1 MAQKNIHPYA
11 ESIKLRGS
19 RPEAVLLIHGYTG
32 SPTDFNGLPSFV
44 HEKYNLSVVV
54 PRLPGHGSEV
64 EDLRGLTKDH
74 FIETA
79 EKELK
84 YLLKENK
91 SVIVGGHS
99 FGGQVALYLASHYD
113 VSGVFITDTPYKL
126 SFPLSLPGLY
136 TLWRIFSRRES
147 FQKKLSEEQRI
158 ARKDSFSYM
167 RMPAYGLKLL
177 NEINKDLRNNIH
189 KIKSPILSVYSK
201 GDPIAHLGSA
211 FQIEGLV
218 NSKSKKSIIFDS
230 ASHGI
235 FYTENAPQVYREFV
249 EFFKL

>member
-11 ESIKLRGS
+11 ESIRLKGS

-44 HEKYNLSVVV
+44 HEKFDLSVVV

-79 EKELK
+79 ESELK
-84 YLLKENK
+84 SLLKANK

-99 FGGQVALYLASHYD
+99 FGGQVALHLASRYD
-113 VSGVFITDTPYKL
+113 VAGVFITDTPYKL

-136 TLWRIFSRRES
+136 TLWRIFSTRES
-147 FQKKLSEEQRI
+147 FRKKLSEEQRI
-158 ARKDSFSYM
+158 ARKHSFSYM

-177 NEINKDLRNNIH
+177 NDMNKDLRKGIH
-189 KIKSPILSVYSK
+189 KIKSPILAVYST
-201 GDPIAHLGSA
+201 GDPIAHHNSA
-211 FQIEGLV
+211 THIESLV
-218 NSKSKKSIIFDS
+218 NSKSKKSIVFDS

-235 FYTENAPQVYREFV
+235 FYTNNAPEVYRQFV